1 MLTVSSCSFPYL
13 NLHLSHTHA
22 HTVDVKTGCNK
33 PRVNRYYM
41 DAHCWTYFTSYFAR
55 GSGGKVLWWARLCVS
70 CLSVHEHISGT
81 TRTIFTNFS
90 VWPWLGPPPAGWRN
104 PKEKGQFWG
113 LSRPFKSIGNLR
125 CSRHCCVRC
134 KRDHSIVNNI
144 THQKGSFMLN
154 AWLHVRVINFR
165 SIIIIQYIRQVQT
178 GIRKILS
185 AAGDVAYWPGRG
197 WGVHSTCKVIS
208 MTALFFALSVSC
220 STIATGLTGML
231 MILHYIQAVHQINKI
246 AYSKRTQQ
254 YDSLS

>member
-1 MLTVSSCSFPYL
+1 MLTAELILLV
-13 NLHLSHTHA
+13 
-22 HTVDVKTGCNK
+22 
-33 PRVNRYYM
+33 
-41 DAHCWTYFTSYFAR
+41 TSPAGAVAKYCDEH
-55 GSGGKVLWWARLCVS
+55 VCVS

-81 TRTIFTNFS
+81 TRAIFTNFS

-113 LSRPFKSIGNLR
+113 LSWPFKSIGNLR

-165 SIIIIQYIRQVQT
+165 IIIIIIIQYTRQVQT
-178 GIRKILS
+178 GIRKNLS
-185 AAGDVAYWPGRG
+185 AAGDEAYWPGRG

-231 MILHYIQAVHQINKI
+231 MILHYIQAVHQINMI
-246 AYSKRTQQ
+246 AYSKRTQP
-254 YDSLS
+254 YDSLSQQATSMVGWLEFNVQATSTVVYLVHMST